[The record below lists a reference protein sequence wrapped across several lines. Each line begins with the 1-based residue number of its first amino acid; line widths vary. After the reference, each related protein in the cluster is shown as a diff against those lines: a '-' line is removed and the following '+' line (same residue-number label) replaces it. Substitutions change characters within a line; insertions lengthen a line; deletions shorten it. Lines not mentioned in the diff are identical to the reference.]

1 MEQLEVKQISLVQL
15 SELQKISRLTF
26 ADTFGAANTET
37 DLKKY
42 LDEAY
47 SNQKLTKELNN
58 PETFFYFG
66 YIDHQLAGYLKL
78 NVGKAQSDKVSN
90 NSLEVERI
98 YILPAFKRHGL
109 GKKLIEVAESIAK
122 QKHKDNLW
130 LGVWEGN
137 PKAIAFYQAQGFERI
152 GQHTFV
158 VGDDPQTD
166 YLMEKSIK

>member
-122 QKHKDNLW
+122 QNIKIIF
-130 LGVWEGN
+130 GWEFG
-137 PKAIAFYQAQGFERI
+137 KAIQKQLLF
-152 GQHTFV
+152 
-158 VGDDPQTD
+158 
-166 YLMEKSIK
+166 IKLKVLNVSVNIHLWSVMIRKLII